1 MAGPWTSCGG
11 NAGHYGVR
19 QAGEPQCHIC
29 PNCYKFTGVWVNLCF
44 FIEAQKELHLKE
56 VFLPQD
62 LCSLLII
69 LWVLQKWSSH
79 VKCSILMVSNIKVL
93 LYDLKNGT
101 EQALQSPFTMG
112 NSFFRCPQIYNHE
125 IKTYWDNLFTDT
137 LYKKWIKGVSF
148 IRNYTAGQWGS
159 ITRLFSFIN
168 CVDNVNWP
176 LYLLYHVI

>member
-1 MAGPWTSCGG
+1 MAGPLTSCGG

-44 FIEAQKELHLKE
+44 FIEAPKELHLKE

-101 EQALQSPFTMG
+101 EQALQSPFTME